1 MQYHSLQYHDFTLCT
16 VECDIYLILFLVIG
30 ILFLS
35 CQVIFRLLHY
45 FLFSFSDVYYR
56 YRWQDELI
64 LFSGMQYQL
73 IARTSLTNTTLSVLS
88 QTFDED
94 FTRTNSNLH
103 SNTTSSSWSYLA
115 ASRSLCWYGMIDVS
129 ISVVSK
135 TINFPFLPRVSGI
148 LGNLRYINR
157 NIPFQIRW
165 TWLD

>member
-1 MQYHSLQYHDFTLCT
+1 MQYYSLQYHDFPLCT
-16 VECDIYLILFLVIG
+16 EKCDIYLILFFLVIG
-30 ILFLS
+30 VLFLC

-45 FLFSFSDVYYR
+45 FLFSFSDVDYR
-56 YRWQDELI
+56 YQWQDELI
-64 LFSGMQYQL
+64 LFSSVQYQL
-73 IARTSLTNTTLSVLS
+73 IARISLTNTTLSVLS

-94 FTRTNSNLH
+94 LTRTNTN